1 MKYKKGDRV
10 PLIAFNRVNTNSHTH
25 LNSQIDYLSGT
36 YLSDFDPVMTSQ
48 EFRIITE
55 LFQNEVG
62 EDTDEY
68 YFAFSNPPNKQGK
81 TSKLVKFDFRLI
93 SRLNSKVNAR
103 NYDYHLHNRPRKSLI
118 RIFHLKIPLNGNHF
132 GIILMDFES
141 STNRA
146 MWIRNSPPLYLVFI
160 KLFNKGG

>member
-10 PLIAFNRVNTNSHTH
+10 PLIAFNRVNTNSHTTH

-36 YLSDFDPVMTSQ
+36 YASDFDPAMTSQ

-68 YFAFSNPPNKQGK
+68 YFAFSNPLNKQGK
-81 TSKLVKFDFRLI
+81 TSKLVKFGFPLK
-93 SRLNSKVNAR
+93 SKVSAR
-103 NYDYHLHNRPRKSLI
+103 NYNYHH
-118 RIFHLKIPLNGNHF
+118 
-132 GIILMDFES
+132 IIL
-141 STNRA
+141 R
-146 MWIRNSPPLYLVFI
+146 ICP
-160 KLFNKGG
+160 